1 MKLHPLGD
9 RVVIILEKTNE
20 MTAGGIA
27 LPQNA
32 QEKTHFGK
40 VVAVGPGKR
49 NDAGELIKME
59 VNVDDIVAIG
69 GRWSGEDLTIDGIEY
84 KIVSSSDILGII
96 KE

>member
-1 MKLHPLGD
+1 M
-9 RVVIILEKTNE
+9 ILEKTHE
-20 MTAGGIA
+20 ITAGGIA

-49 NDAGELIKME
+49 TESGELIKPDI
-59 VNVDDIVAIG
+59 NVGDVVAIT
-69 GRWSGEDLTIDGIEY
+69 GRWSGEDLTIDGVEY
-84 KIVSSSDILGII
+84 KVISSSDILGII